1 MAKIKNNNNMH
12 VSYYYYYL
20 SCAHDILFTT
30 KTVFQFNFFFFNYFC
45 HFSAA
50 RLKAL
55 NGIERFISTNN
66 STKTRFYINQP
77 SNARLLMLNC
87 VCLYIGY

>member
-1 MAKIKNNNNMH
+1 MYHTIIIIYH
-12 VSYYYYYL
+12 VLMIYFL
-20 SCAHDILFTT
+20 QL
-30 KTVFQFNFFFFNYFC
+30 KQFFNLIFFFFNYFC

>member
-30 KTVFQFNFFFFNYFC
+30 KTVFQFNIYFFSTTFAIFLP
-45 HFSAA
+45 HAW
-50 RLKAL
+50 KPWMAL
-55 NGIERFISTNN
+55 RDSFQQTTAQKLDFI
-66 STKTRFYINQP
+66 
-77 SNARLLMLNC
+77 
-87 VCLYIGY
+87 